1 MPKRKEDQKF
11 AELGEKDCWHSYGL
25 QVLSPNKFSSV
36 VGKILRGHYSLI
48 TSRLNEDARR
58 LPN

>member
-1 MPKRKEDQKF
+1 MPKRKEEQKF

-25 QVLSPNKFSSV
+25 QVLSPTKFSSV
-36 VGKILRGHYSLI
+36 VGKILRGHYMLI
-48 TSRLNEDARR
+48 TSRFAENARR